1 MKILYKPVGI
11 LAGVIGAKIGRD
23 AFNALWARIDDGAPP
38 DPTTEQA
45 TLTKVVGAAVLEAA
59 TKAAITAAVDR
70 GSARVF
76 QYLTGIWPGNKPEE
90 LPEKT

>member
-11 LAGVIGAKIGRD
+11 VAGVIGAKLGRD
-23 AFNALWARIDDGAPP
+23 AFRAMWARIDDAQPP
-38 DPTTEQA
+38 DPTAEDA

-59 TKAAITAAVDR
+59 TMAAIAAVVDR
-70 GSARVF
+70 GSARAF
-76 QYLTGIWPGNKPEE
+76 HYLTGIWPGNQHPE